1 MEDMPEL
8 PAESQPS
15 VHKVKKRI
23 IIIIAVALAVLTA
36 IIAGAVLVC
45 AHHAEQ
51 EGKQAREARTKA
63 QARER
68 LRQRAADKARR
79 AEEKLSVE
87 KIASETVGEP
97 TEDTEPA
104 QESSPESH
112 EEPRPTDAAAA
123 SVTPQPETDAPAPA
137 PEPESEPKAEP
148 KAEPDAVPETPQ
160 PTPPEPPRAVA
171 PRNPEPVEAAQKTA
185 MQPVEVTNPTAFD
198 TAVFRALEEGQ
209 YGLLA
214 EALIPG
220 IREASQ
226 ELLNG
231 SKLNYAA
238 YRHSDS
244 LMSAV
249 ELCTLIKTAGE
260 EQLRDLTMGKEAGQ
274 GKMFMNW
281 LLRDRARP
289 LRAFIRNFM
298 AQEGDPENMAYALR
312 TFFDIWK
319 ITPEQERGRYLNPAI
334 ACSLVSPEVAH
345 SPGLIRVKTER
356 LTPVQIFRYFREQDR
371 HRRLLTDIRKMSV
384 ERLLMVVDVRLPMSE
399 FTWVTKNMKYDRA
412 TWAHKAYNSVSY
424 LMERATKDTD
434 PYTTYTFQEILEEG
448 GVCRDQAYFAAYSAK
463 VMGIPAVIA
472 VGDGDRGPHAW
483 VVTQVS
489 DTEWKQ
495 VNSYGYTTG
504 VFENPCSGREHH
516 ESMLLTR
523 TKRDNPEKFN
533 ALADGL
539 VFSRFLVSIGAHAEA
554 RGAARYVV
562 GAFPENTAAWDNLVE
577 VMEAEN
583 GPNVTPEEWQQIHR
597 RILRNTRK
605 NTELNDL
612 AAYVED
618 EYLMDAGNA
627 AARKAA
633 MERNIRNMRR
643 NVGDAR
649 SDLVVE
655 AINRQ
660 AVLLAEKGDV
670 RGLLRLYKKELKGFT
685 SRGDV
690 FQELLAQCIMHYSE
704 AEATEREWASL
715 AKEVEK
721 LFERHIRSSGA
732 DYFKLSKEVE
742 IQKQLVELYENA
754 GNVKKANRI
763 YQDATRRLERA
774 EGEDE

>member
-1 MEDMPEL
+1 MEDLPEL
-8 PAESQPS
+8 PEDNQP
-15 VHKVKKRI
+15 VTRKVNKRI
-23 IIIIAVALAVLTA
+23 IVIIAAALAVLSA
-36 IIAGAVLVC
+36 IIAGAVLIVT
-45 AHHAEQ
+45 HQAEQ
-51 EGKQAREARTKA
+51 ADKQAREERAKA

-68 LRQRAADKARR
+68 LHQRAADKARR
-79 AEEKLSVE
+79 AEEQQMTDRGS
-87 KIASETVGEP
+87 SEPVPEPP
-97 TEDTEPA
+97 TEPIPA
-104 QESSPESH
+104 PASLPEST
-112 EEPRPTDAAAA
+112 EEPSPADASSSAPQA
-123 SVTPQPETDAPAPA
+123 SDA
-137 PEPESEPKAEP
+137 PEPEVATEPASEPKSESAS
-148 KAEPDAVPETPQ
+148 ADTPQ
-160 PTPPEPPRAVA
+160 PPSPEPQPESEPQQTEPNQSEKKEVQPIDVTNAAAFETAVLRAV
-171 PRNPEPVEAAQKTA
+171 
-185 MQPVEVTNPTAFD
+185 
-198 TAVFRALEEGQ
+198 EEGQ
-209 YGLLA
+209 YEMLS
-214 EALIPG
+214 ESLIPG
-220 IREASQ
+220 IRAVSQ
-226 ELLNG
+226 DLLSG

-238 YRHSDS
+238 YRRSDS
-244 LMSAV
+244 LMTAV
-249 ELCTLIKTAGE
+249 ELCVLIKTVGE
-260 EQLRDLTMGKEAGQ
+260 KQLRELTQGREAGL
-274 GKMFMNW
+274 GKHFMHW
-281 LLRDRARP
+281 MLRDRVRP

-298 AQEGDPENMAYALR
+298 AQEGDPENMAYSLR
-312 TFFDIWK
+312 TFFEIWK
-319 ITPEQERGRYLNPAI
+319 GTPEQERARYLNPAI
-334 ACSLVSPEVAH
+334 ACSLLSPEVAH
-345 SPGLIRVKTER
+345 SPGLIRVRTPR
-356 LTPVQIFRYFREQDR
+356 LSPVQLFHYFREQDR
-371 HRRLLTDIRKMSV
+371 HRRLLTDIKKMSV

-399 FTWVTKNMKYDRA
+399 FNWVTKNLDYDRA

-424 LMERATKDTD
+424 LMERATRDTD
-434 PYTTYTFQEILEEG
+434 PYTTYSLEEILEEG
-448 GVCRDQAYFAAYSAK
+448 GVCRDQAYFAASSAK

-539 VFSRFLVSIGAHAEA
+539 VFSRFMVSIEAHAEA

-562 GAFPENTAAWDNLVE
+562 GAFPENSAAWDNLVE

-583 GPNVTPEEWQQIHR
+583 GPTVTPEEWQQIHR
-597 RILRNTRK
+597 RILRQTRK

-618 EYLMDAGNA
+618 EYLMDEGNA

-660 AVLLAEKGDV
+660 AAILSEKGDV

-721 LFERHIRSSGA
+721 LFERHIRSGGA

-774 EGEDE
+774 EGEED

>member
-8 PAESQPS
+8 PEDNQP
-15 VHKVKKRI
+15 VTRRGKKRI
-23 IIIIAVALAVLTA
+23 IIILIAALAVLTA
-36 IIAGAVLVC
+36 IIASTVLIC
-45 AHHAEQ
+45 THHAEQ
-51 EGKQAREARTKA
+51 EDKRAREERAKA

-68 LRQRAADKARR
+68 LSQRAADKARR
-79 AEEKLSVE
+79 AEEQQVTGADESEPATEPPTEQLPASVPLPE
-87 KIASETVGEP
+87 PEEEPSPADAPSTMPQASESDARGSESATEPTPEPTSETVSADTPKPLSPEPKPTGEP
-97 TEDTEPA
+97 PQTEPN
-104 QESSPESH
+104 
-112 EEPRPTDAAAA
+112 
-123 SVTPQPETDAPAPA
+123 QPEKR
-137 PEPESEPKAEP
+137 E
-148 KAEPDAVPETPQ
+148 VQ
-160 PTPPEPPRAVA
+160 PIDVT
-171 PRNPEPVEAAQKTA
+171 NEAAFEA
-185 MQPVEVTNPTAFD
+185 GVLRAF
-198 TAVFRALEEGQ
+198 EEGQ
-209 YGLLA
+209 YELLA
-214 EALIPG
+214 ESLTPG
-220 IREASQ
+220 IRAASQ
-226 ELLNG
+226 ELLSG

-238 YRHSDS
+238 YRRSDS
-244 LMSAV
+244 LMTAV
-249 ELCTLIKTAGE
+249 ELCVLIKTVGE
-260 EQLRDLTMGKEAGQ
+260 KQLRELTQGREAGQ
-274 GKMFMNW
+274 GKLFMNW
-281 LLRDRARP
+281 MLRDRVRP
-289 LRAFIRNFM
+289 LRAFIRNFV

-319 ITPEQERGRYLNPAI
+319 GTPEQERGRYLNPAI
-334 ACSLVSPEVAH
+334 ACSLLCPEVAH
-345 SPGLIRVKTER
+345 SPGLIRVRTPR
-356 LTPVQIFRYFREQDR
+356 LNPVQLFHYFREQDR
-371 HRRLLTDIRKMSV
+371 HRRLLTDIKKMSV

-399 FTWVTKNMKYDRA
+399 FNWVTKNLKYDRA
-412 TWAHKAYNSVSY
+412 SWAHKAYNSVSY

-434 PYTTYTFQEILEEG
+434 PYTTYTFEEILEEG

-504 VFENPCSGREHH
+504 VFDNPCSGREHH

-523 TKRDNPEKFN
+523 TKRDTPEKFN

-539 VFSRFLVSIGAHAEA
+539 VFSRFMVSIGAHAQA

-583 GPNVTPEEWQQIHR
+583 GPDVTPEEWQQVHR
-597 RILRNTRK
+597 RILRQTRK

-612 AAYVED
+612 ASYVED
-618 EYLMDAGNA
+618 EYLMDEGNA

-655 AINRQ
+655 SINRQ

-715 AKEVEK
+715 AKEAEK
-721 LFERHIRSSGA
+721 LFERHIRSGGA

-774 EGEDE
+774 GGGED

>member
-1 MEDMPEL
+1 MENMPEL
-8 PAESQPS
+8 PEDCQP
-15 VHKVKKRI
+15 VARKRKKRI
-23 IIIIAVALAVLTA
+23 LIIVVSAVIVLLCVVS
-36 IIAGAVLVC
+36 GGLVC
-45 AHHAEQ
+45 AHLAEQ
-51 EGKQAREARTKA
+51 ENKQAQEERAKA
-63 QARER
+63 QARAR
-68 LRQRAADKARR
+68 LNQRAADKARR
-79 AEEKLSVE
+79 AEEQRVSDGTASAAVDEVPVE
-87 KIASETVGEP
+87 
-97 TEDTEPA
+97 
-104 QESSPESH
+104 PE
-112 EEPRPTDAAAA
+112 
-123 SVTPQPETDAPAPA
+123 PA
-137 PEPESEPKAEP
+137 PEPLPEQKEEPST
-148 KAEPDAVPETPQ
+148 PDSAPSVPQ
-160 PTPPEPPRAVA
+160 PPESDATEPEPATEP
-171 PRNPEPVEAAQKTA
+171 NPEPRPAPNAEPTTIDTPKPPMPEPEPQQAEQNQSVKKEV
-185 MQPVEVTNPTAFD
+185 QPIDVTNAADFETGVLR
-198 TAVFRALEEGQ
+198 AVEEGQ
-209 YGLLA
+209 YELLA

-220 IREASQ
+220 IREASKD
-226 ELLNG
+226 LLSG

-238 YRHSDS
+238 YRRSDS

-249 ELCTLIKTAGE
+249 ELCVLIKTVGE
-260 EQLRDLTMGKEAGQ
+260 KQLREMTQGREAGQ
-274 GKMFMNW
+274 GKLFMNW
-281 LLRDRARP
+281 MLRDRVRP

-298 AQEGDPENMAYALR
+298 AQEGAPENMAYALR

-319 ITPEQERGRYLNPAI
+319 GTPEQERGRYLNPAI
-334 ACSLVSPEVAH
+334 ACSLLSPEVAH
-345 SPGLIRVKTER
+345 SPGLIRVRTPR
-356 LTPVQIFRYFREQDR
+356 LSPVQLFHYFREQDR
-371 HRRLLTDIRKMSV
+371 HRRLLTDIKKMSV

-399 FTWVTKNMKYDRA
+399 LNWVTKNLNYDRA

-424 LMERATKDTD
+424 LMERATKDKD
-434 PYTTYTFQEILEEG
+434 PYKTYTFEEILEEG
-448 GVCRDQAYFAAYSAK
+448 GVCRDQAYFAANSAK

-504 VFENPCSGREHH
+504 VFDNPCSGREHH

-523 TKRDNPEKFN
+523 TKRDIPEKFN

-539 VFSRFLVSIGAHAEA
+539 VFSRFMVSIGAHAEA

-562 GAFPENTAAWDNLVE
+562 SAFPENTAAWDNLVE

-583 GPNVTPEEWQQIHR
+583 GPVVTPEEWQQIHR
-597 RILRNTRK
+597 RILRQTRK

-618 EYLMDAGNA
+618 EYLMDEGNA

-643 NVGDAR
+643 NVGDSR

-660 AVLLAEKGDV
+660 AVLLSEKGDV
-670 RGLLRLYKKELKGFT
+670 RGLLRLYKKELKGVT
-685 SRGDV
+685 SRGDI
-690 FQELLAQCIMHYSE
+690 FQELLAQCISHYSE
-704 AEATEREWASL
+704 AEASEREWASL

-721 LFERHIRSSGA
+721 LFERHIRSGGA

-763 YQDATRRLERA
+763 YQEATRRLERA

>member
-1 MEDMPEL
+1 MENMPEL
-8 PAESQPS
+8 PEDNQP
-15 VHKVKKRI
+15 VARKRKKRI
-23 IIIIAVALAVLTA
+23 LIIVISAVVVLLCVVSS
-36 IIAGAVLVC
+36 GLVC
-45 AHHAEQ
+45 AHVAEQ
-51 EGKQAREARTKA
+51 KDKQEQEERAKA
-63 QARER
+63 QARAR
-68 LRQRAADKARR
+68 LNQRAADKARR
-79 AEEKLSVE
+79 AEEQRVSDGTASAAVDEVPVEPEPVPEPLPEQKEEPSTPDSAPSVPQPPE
-87 KIASETVGEP
+87 SDATEP
-97 TEDTEPA
+97 EPATEPNPEPRPAPDTEP
-104 QESSPESH
+104 
-112 EEPRPTDAAAA
+112 TTID
-123 SVTPQPETDAPAPA
+123 TPKPPM
-137 PEPESEPKAEP
+137 PEPEPQQAEQNQSVKKEVQP
-148 KAEPDAVPETPQ
+148 IDVTNAADFETGVL
-160 PTPPEPPRAVA
+160 RAV
-171 PRNPEPVEAAQKTA
+171 
-185 MQPVEVTNPTAFD
+185 
-198 TAVFRALEEGQ
+198 EEGQ
-209 YGLLA
+209 YELLA

-220 IREASQ
+220 IREASKD
-226 ELLNG
+226 LLSG

-238 YRHSDS
+238 YRRSDS

-249 ELCTLIKTAGE
+249 ELCVLIKTVGE
-260 EQLRDLTMGKEAGQ
+260 KQLREMTQGREAGQ
-274 GKMFMNW
+274 GKLFMNW
-281 LLRDRARP
+281 MLRDRVRP

-298 AQEGDPENMAYALR
+298 AQEGAPENMAYALR

-319 ITPEQERGRYLNPAI
+319 GTPEQERGRYLNPAI
-334 ACSLVSPEVAH
+334 ACSLLSPEVAH
-345 SPGLIRVKTER
+345 SPGLIRVRTPR
-356 LTPVQIFRYFREQDR
+356 LSPVQLFHYFREQDR
-371 HRRLLTDIRKMSV
+371 HRRLLTDIKKMSV

-399 FTWVTKNMKYDRA
+399 LNWVTKNLNYDRA

-424 LMERATKDTD
+424 LMERATKDKD
-434 PYTTYTFQEILEEG
+434 PYKTYTFEEILEEG
-448 GVCRDQAYFAAYSAK
+448 GVCRDQAYFAANSAK

-504 VFENPCSGREHH
+504 VFDNPCSGREHH

-523 TKRDNPEKFN
+523 TKRDIPEKFN

-539 VFSRFLVSIGAHAEA
+539 VFSRFMVSIGAHAEA

-562 GAFPENTAAWDNLVE
+562 SAFPENTAAWDNLVE

-583 GPNVTPEEWQQIHR
+583 GPVVTPEEWQQIHR
-597 RILRNTRK
+597 RILRQTRK

-618 EYLMDAGNA
+618 EYLMDEGNA

-643 NVGDAR
+643 NVGDSR

-660 AVLLAEKGDV
+660 AVLLSEKGDV
-670 RGLLRLYKKELKGFT
+670 RGLLRLYKKELKGVT
-685 SRGDV
+685 SRGDI
-690 FQELLAQCIMHYSE
+690 FQELLAQCISHYSE
-704 AEATEREWASL
+704 AEASEREWASL

-721 LFERHIRSSGA
+721 LFERHIRSGGA

-763 YQDATRRLERA
+763 YQEATRRLERA

>member
-1 MEDMPEL
+1 MEDLPEL
-8 PAESQPS
+8 PEDNQP
-15 VHKVKKRI
+15 VTRRGRKRI
-23 IIIIAVALAVLTA
+23 VIIIAAALAVLAA
-36 IIAGAVLVC
+36 IIASVVLIC
-45 AHHAEQ
+45 THRAEQ
-51 EGKQAREARTKA
+51 EEKQAREERSKA

-68 LRQRAADKARR
+68 LHQRAADKARR
-79 AEEKLSVE
+79 AEEQQMTE
-87 KIASETVGEP
+87 TGASEPVPVPP
-97 TEDTEPA
+97 TEPI
-104 QESSPESH
+104 
-112 EEPRPTDAAAA
+112 
-123 SVTPQPETDAPAPA
+123 PAPA
-137 PEPESEPKAEP
+137 PLPGPTEEPSPADALPSAPQASEADAQEPEAATEPAPEPTSETATADTQQPPSPEPQPASEPQQTAPNQSEKKEVHPIDVTNAASFE
-148 KAEPDAVPETPQ
+148 AGVL
-160 PTPPEPPRAVA
+160 RAV
-171 PRNPEPVEAAQKTA
+171 
-185 MQPVEVTNPTAFD
+185 
-198 TAVFRALEEGQ
+198 EEGQ
-209 YGLLA
+209 YEMLA
-214 EALIPG
+214 ESLIPG
-220 IREASQ
+220 IRAVSQ
-226 ELLNG
+226 DLLSG

-238 YRHSDS
+238 YRRSDS
-244 LMSAV
+244 LMTAV
-249 ELCTLIKTAGE
+249 ELCVLIKTVGE
-260 EQLRDLTMGKEAGQ
+260 KQLRELTQGREAGQ
-274 GKMFMNW
+274 GKLFMHW
-281 LLRDRARP
+281 MLRDRVRP

-298 AQEGDPENMAYALR
+298 AQEGDPENMAYSLR
-312 TFFDIWK
+312 TFFEIWK
-319 ITPEQERGRYLNPAI
+319 GTPEQERARYLNPAI
-334 ACSLVSPEVAH
+334 ACSLLSPEVAH
-345 SPGLIRVKTER
+345 SPGLIRVRTPR
-356 LTPVQIFRYFREQDR
+356 LSPVQLFHYFREQDR
-371 HRRLLTDIRKMSV
+371 HRRLLTDIKKMSV

-399 FTWVTKNMKYDRA
+399 FNWVTKNLNYDRA
-412 TWAHKAYNSVSY
+412 TWAHKAYNSVAY
-424 LMERATKDTD
+424 LMERATRDTD
-434 PYTTYTFQEILEEG
+434 PYTTYTFEEILEEG
-448 GVCRDQAYFAAYSAK
+448 GVCRDQAYFAACSAK

-504 VFENPCSGREHH
+504 VFDNPCSGREHH

-539 VFSRFLVSIGAHAEA
+539 AFSRFMVSIGAHAEA

-562 GAFPENTAAWDNLVE
+562 GAFPENSAAWDNLVE

-583 GPNVTPEEWQQIHR
+583 GPVVTPEEWQQIHR
-597 RILRNTRK
+597 RILRQTRK

-618 EYLMDAGNA
+618 EYLMDEGNA

-660 AVLLAEKGDV
+660 AAILSEKGDV

-721 LFERHIRSSGA
+721 LFERHIRSGGA

-774 EGEDE
+774 EGEED

>member
-8 PAESQPS
+8 PEGNQP
-15 VHKVKKRI
+15 VTHTGKKRI
-23 IIIIAVALAVLTA
+23 IIIIAAALAVLSA
-36 IIAGAVLVC
+36 IMAGAVLIC
-45 AHHAEQ
+45 THLAEQ
-51 EGKQAREARTKA
+51 EDKQAREEHAKA

-68 LRQRAADKARR
+68 LIQRATDKARR
-79 AEEKLSVE
+79 AEEEQRIDEV
-87 KIASETVGEP
+87 ASERDSEP
-97 TEDTEPA
+97 SEEPIPA
-104 QESSPESH
+104 PAPPPEST
-112 EEPRPTDAAAA
+112 EEPRPADDPSFVSHA
-123 SVTPQPETDAPAPA
+123 SETDAHE
-137 PEPESEPKAEP
+137 PEPATEPTSEPKSESAT
-148 KAEPDAVPETPQ
+148 DDT
-160 PTPPEPPRAVA
+160 PTPPTLVPQSASEPQQT
-171 PRNPEPVEAAQKTA
+171 EPNQSEKKEV
-185 MQPVEVTNPTAFD
+185 QPIDVTNAAALTSGVLRAF
-198 TAVFRALEEGQ
+198 EEGQ
-209 YGLLA
+209 YEMLA
-214 EALIPG
+214 ESLIPG
-220 IREASQ
+220 IRAASQ
-226 ELLNG
+226 DLFSG

-238 YRHSDS
+238 YRRSDS
-244 LMSAV
+244 LMTAV
-249 ELCTLIKTAGE
+249 ELCVLIKTVGE
-260 EQLRDLTMGKEAGQ
+260 KQLRELTQGREAGQ
-274 GKMFMNW
+274 GKLFMNW
-281 LLRDRARP
+281 MLRDRVHP

-319 ITPEQERGRYLNPAI
+319 GTPEQERGRYLNPAI
-334 ACSLVSPEVAH
+334 ACSLLSPEVAH
-345 SPGLIRVKTER
+345 SPGLIRVRTPR
-356 LTPVQIFRYFREQDR
+356 LSPVQLFHYFREQDR
-371 HRRLLTDIRKMSV
+371 HRRLLTDIKKMSV

-399 FTWVTKNMKYDRA
+399 LNWVTKNLNYDRA
-412 TWAHKAYNSVSY
+412 SWAHKAYNSVSY
-424 LMERATKDTD
+424 LMERATRDTD
-434 PYTTYTFQEILEEG
+434 PYTTYTFEEILEEG
-448 GVCRDQAYFAAYSAK
+448 GVCRDQAYFAACSAK
-463 VMGIPAVIA
+463 VMGIPALIA

-516 ESMLLTR
+516 ESMLLAR

-539 VFSRFLVSIGAHAEA
+539 VFSRFMVSIGAHAEA
-554 RGAARYVV
+554 RSAARYVV
-562 GAFPENTAAWDNLVE
+562 GAFPENTAAWDNLVD
-577 VMEAEN
+577 VLEAEN
-583 GPNVTPEEWQQIHR
+583 GSVVTPEEWQQIHR
-597 RILRNTRK
+597 SILRQTRK

-618 EYLMDAGNA
+618 EYLMDEGNA
-627 AARKAA
+627 GARKAA

-660 AVLLAEKGDV
+660 AAILAEKGDV
-670 RGLLRLYKKELKGFT
+670 RGLLRLYKKELKEFT

-704 AEATEREWASL
+704 TEATEREWASL

-721 LFERHIRSSGA
+721 LFERHIRSGGA

-742 IQKQLVELYENA
+742 IQKLLVELYENA

>member
-1 MEDMPEL
+1 MPEL
-8 PAESQPS
+8 PEDCQPVAS
-15 VHKVKKRI
+15 KRKKRI
-23 IIIIAVALAVLTA
+23 VIIVVSAVIVLLSAV
-36 IIAGAVLVC
+36 GGVLVC
-45 AHHAEQ
+45 AHVAEQ
-51 EGKQAREARTKA
+51 EDKLAQEELAKA
-63 QARER
+63 QARAR
-68 LRQRAADKARR
+68 LNQRAADKARR
-79 AEEKLSVE
+79 AEEQRVSEGNASAAVDEVPVEPVPVPEPLPEQKEEPSTPDSAPSVPQPPE
-87 KIASETVGEP
+87 SDA
-97 TEDTEPA
+97 TEPEPA
-104 QESSPESH
+104 TEPNPEPHPEPNVESVAV
-112 EEPRPTDAAAA
+112 D
-123 SVTPQPETDAPAPA
+123 TPKPLM
-137 PEPESEPKAEP
+137 PEPEPQLTEQNQSEKKEVQRIDVTNA
-148 KAEPDAVPETPQ
+148 ADFETCVL
-160 PTPPEPPRAVA
+160 RAV
-171 PRNPEPVEAAQKTA
+171 
-185 MQPVEVTNPTAFD
+185 
-198 TAVFRALEEGQ
+198 EEGE
-209 YGLLA
+209 YELLA

-220 IREASQ
+220 IREASKD
-226 ELLNG
+226 LLSG

-238 YRHSDS
+238 YHRSDS

-249 ELCTLIKTAGE
+249 ELCVLIKTVGE
-260 EQLRDLTMGKEAGQ
+260 KQLRDLTQGRESGQ
-274 GKMFMNW
+274 GKLFMNW
-281 LLRDRARP
+281 MLRDRVRP
-289 LRAFIRNFM
+289 LHAFIRNFM
-298 AQEGDPENMAYALR
+298 AQEGAPENMAYALR

-319 ITPEQERGRYLNPAI
+319 GTPEQERGRYLNPAI
-334 ACSLVSPEVAH
+334 ACSLLSPEVAH
-345 SPGLIRVKTER
+345 SPGLIRVRTPR
-356 LTPVQIFRYFREQDR
+356 LSPVQLFHYFREQDR
-371 HRRLLTDIRKMSV
+371 HRRLLTDIKKMSV

-399 FTWVTKNMKYDRA
+399 LNWVTKNLNYDRA

-424 LMERATKDTD
+424 LMERATKDKD
-434 PYTTYTFQEILEEG
+434 PYKTYTFEEILEEG
-448 GVCRDQAYFAAYSAK
+448 GVCRDQAYFAANSAK

-504 VFENPCSGREHH
+504 VFDNPCSGREHH

-523 TKRDNPEKFN
+523 TKRDTPEKFN

-539 VFSRFLVSIGAHAEA
+539 VFSRFMVSIGAHAEA

-562 GAFPENTAAWDNLVE
+562 SAFPENTAAWDNLVE

-583 GPNVTPEEWQQIHR
+583 GPEVTPEEWQQIHR
-597 RILRNTRK
+597 RILRQTRK

-618 EYLMDAGNA
+618 EYLMDEGNA

-643 NVGDAR
+643 NVGDSR

-660 AVLLAEKGDV
+660 AVLLSEKGDV

-685 SRGDV
+685 SRGDI
-690 FQELLAQCIMHYSE
+690 FQELLAQCISHYSE
-704 AEATEREWASL
+704 AEASEREWASL

-721 LFERHIRSSGA
+721 LFERHIRSGGA

>member
-1 MEDMPEL
+1 MPEL
-8 PAESQPS
+8 PEDCQPVAS
-15 VHKVKKRI
+15 KRKKRI
-23 IIIIAVALAVLTA
+23 VIIVVSAVIVLLSAV
-36 IIAGAVLVC
+36 GGVLVC
-45 AHHAEQ
+45 AHVAEQ
-51 EGKQAREARTKA
+51 EDKLAQEERAKA

-68 LRQRAADKARR
+68 LNQRAADKARR
-79 AEEKLSVE
+79 AEEQRVSEGNASAAVDEVPVEPVSVP
-87 KIASETVGEP
+87 EP
-97 TEDTEPA
+97 LPEQKEEPSTPDSAPSVPQPPESDATEPEPA
-104 QESSPESH
+104 TEPNPEPHPEPNVESVAV
-112 EEPRPTDAAAA
+112 D
-123 SVTPQPETDAPAPA
+123 TPKPLM
-137 PEPESEPKAEP
+137 PEPEPQQTEQNQSEKKEVQRIDVTNA
-148 KAEPDAVPETPQ
+148 ADFETCVL
-160 PTPPEPPRAVA
+160 RAV
-171 PRNPEPVEAAQKTA
+171 
-185 MQPVEVTNPTAFD
+185 
-198 TAVFRALEEGQ
+198 EEGE
-209 YGLLA
+209 YELLA

-220 IREASQ
+220 IREASKD
-226 ELLNG
+226 LLSG

-238 YRHSDS
+238 YRRSDS

-249 ELCTLIKTAGE
+249 ELCVLIKTVGE
-260 EQLRDLTMGKEAGQ
+260 KQLRDLTQGREAGQ
-274 GKMFMNW
+274 GKLFMNW
-281 LLRDRARP
+281 MLRDRVRP

-298 AQEGDPENMAYALR
+298 AQEGAPENMAYALR

-319 ITPEQERGRYLNPAI
+319 GTPEQERGRYLNPAI
-334 ACSLVSPEVAH
+334 ACSLLSPEVAH
-345 SPGLIRVKTER
+345 SPGLIRVRAPR
-356 LTPVQIFRYFREQDR
+356 LSPVQLFHYFREQDR
-371 HRRLLTDIRKMSV
+371 HRRLLTDIKKMSV

-399 FTWVTKNMKYDRA
+399 LNWVTKNLNYDRA

-424 LMERATKDTD
+424 LMERATKDKD
-434 PYTTYTFQEILEEG
+434 PYKTYTFEEILEEG
-448 GVCRDQAYFAAYSAK
+448 GVCRDQAYFAANSAK

-504 VFENPCSGREHH
+504 VFDNPCSGREHH

-523 TKRDNPEKFN
+523 TKRDTPEKFN

-539 VFSRFLVSIGAHAEA
+539 VFSRFMVSIGAHAEA

-562 GAFPENTAAWDNLVE
+562 SAFPENTAAWDNLVE

-583 GPNVTPEEWQQIHR
+583 GPEVTPEEWQQIHR
-597 RILRNTRK
+597 RILRQTRK

-618 EYLMDAGNA
+618 EYLMDEGNA

-643 NVGDAR
+643 NVGDSR

-660 AVLLAEKGDV
+660 AVLLSEKGDV

-685 SRGDV
+685 SRGDI
-690 FQELLAQCIMHYSE
+690 FQELLAQCISHYSE
-704 AEATEREWASL
+704 AEASEREWASL

-721 LFERHIRSSGA
+721 LFERHIRSGGA

>member
-1 MEDMPEL
+1 MEDLPEL
-8 PAESQPS
+8 PEDNQPATRRGR
-15 VHKVKKRI
+15 KRI
-23 IIIIAVALAVLTA
+23 VIIIAAALAVLSA
-36 IIAGAVLVC
+36 IMVGAVLIGN
-45 AHHAEQ
+45 HQAEQ
-51 EGKQAREARTKA
+51 ADKQAREERAKA

-68 LRQRAADKARR
+68 LHQRAADKARR
-79 AEEKLSVE
+79 AEEQQMTDRVSSESVP
-87 KIASETVGEP
+87 VLPPEP
-97 TEDTEPA
+97 M
-104 QESSPESH
+104 
-112 EEPRPTDAAAA
+112 
-123 SVTPQPETDAPAPA
+123 PAPA
-137 PEPESEPKAEP
+137 PLPGPTEEPSPADAPPSAPQASEADAQEPEAATEPAPEPTSEA
-148 KAEPDAVPETPQ
+148 ATADTPQ
-160 PTPPEPPRAVA
+160 PPSPEPQPASEPQQTAPNQSEKKEVHSIDVTNAAAFETGVLRAV
-171 PRNPEPVEAAQKTA
+171 
-185 MQPVEVTNPTAFD
+185 
-198 TAVFRALEEGQ
+198 EEGQ
-209 YGLLA
+209 YEMLA
-214 EALIPG
+214 ESLIPG
-220 IREASQ
+220 IRAVSQ
-226 ELLNG
+226 DLLSG

-238 YRHSDS
+238 YRRSDS
-244 LMSAV
+244 LMTAV
-249 ELCTLIKTAGE
+249 ELCVLIKTVGE
-260 EQLRDLTMGKEAGQ
+260 KQLRELTQGREAGQ
-274 GKMFMNW
+274 GKLFMHW
-281 LLRDRARP
+281 MLRDRVRP

-298 AQEGDPENMAYALR
+298 AQEGDPENMAYSLR
-312 TFFDIWK
+312 TFFEIWK
-319 ITPEQERGRYLNPAI
+319 GTPEQERARYLNPAI
-334 ACSLVSPEVAH
+334 ACSLLSPEVAH
-345 SPGLIRVKTER
+345 SPGLIRVRTPR
-356 LTPVQIFRYFREQDR
+356 LSPVQLFHYFREQDR
-371 HRRLLTDIRKMSV
+371 HRRLLTDIKKMSV

-399 FTWVTKNMKYDRA
+399 FNWVTKNLNYDRA
-412 TWAHKAYNSVSY
+412 TWAHKAYNSVAY
-424 LMERATKDTD
+424 LMERATRDTD
-434 PYTTYTFQEILEEG
+434 PYTTYTFEEILEEG
-448 GVCRDQAYFAAYSAK
+448 GVCRDQAYFAACSAK

-504 VFENPCSGREHH
+504 VFDNPCSGREHH

-539 VFSRFLVSIGAHAEA
+539 VFSRFMVSIGAHAEA

-562 GAFPENTAAWDNLVE
+562 GASPENSAAWDNLVE

-583 GPNVTPEEWQQIHR
+583 GPVVTPEEWQQIHR
-597 RILRNTRK
+597 RILRQTRK

-618 EYLMDAGNA
+618 EYLMDEGNA

-660 AVLLAEKGDV
+660 AAILSEKDDV

-704 AEATEREWASL
+704 AEATQREWASL

-721 LFERHIRSSGA
+721 LFERHIRSGGA

-774 EGEDE
+774 EGEED

>member
-1 MEDMPEL
+1 MEDLPEL
-8 PAESQPS
+8 PEDNQP
-15 VHKVKKRI
+15 VTRKVNKRI
-23 IIIIAVALAVLTA
+23 IVIIAAALAVLSA
-36 IIAGAVLVC
+36 IIAGAVLIGN
-45 AHHAEQ
+45 HQAEQ
-51 EGKQAREARTKA
+51 ADKQAREERAKA

-68 LRQRAADKARR
+68 LHQRAADKARR
-79 AEEKLSVE
+79 AEEQQMTDRGS
-87 KIASETVGEP
+87 SEPVPEPP
-97 TEDTEPA
+97 TEPIPA
-104 QESSPESH
+104 PASLPEST
-112 EEPRPTDAAAA
+112 EEPSPADASSSAPQA
-123 SVTPQPETDAPAPA
+123 SDA
-137 PEPESEPKAEP
+137 PEPEVATEPASEPKSEP
-148 KAEPDAVPETPQ
+148 ASADTPQ
-160 PTPPEPPRAVA
+160 PPSPEPQPESEPQQTEPNQSEKKEAQPIDVTNAAAFETGVLRAV
-171 PRNPEPVEAAQKTA
+171 
-185 MQPVEVTNPTAFD
+185 
-198 TAVFRALEEGQ
+198 EEGQ
-209 YGLLA
+209 YEMLA
-214 EALIPG
+214 ESLIPG
-220 IREASQ
+220 IRAASQ
-226 ELLNG
+226 DLLSG

-238 YRHSDS
+238 YRRSDS
-244 LMSAV
+244 LMTAV
-249 ELCTLIKTAGE
+249 ELCVLIKTVGE
-260 EQLRDLTMGKEAGQ
+260 KQLRELTQGREAGQ
-274 GKMFMNW
+274 GKLFMHW
-281 LLRDRARP
+281 MLRGRVRP

-298 AQEGDPENMAYALR
+298 AQEGDTENMAYSLR

-319 ITPEQERGRYLNPAI
+319 GTPEQERGRYLNPAI
-334 ACSLVSPEVAH
+334 ACSLLCPEVAH
-345 SPGLIRVKTER
+345 SPGLIRVRTPR
-356 LTPVQIFRYFREQDR
+356 LSPVQLFHYFREQDR
-371 HRRLLTDIRKMSV
+371 HRRLLTDIKKMSV

-399 FTWVTKNMKYDRA
+399 FNWVTKNLNYDRA

-434 PYTTYTFQEILEEG
+434 PYTTYTFEEILEEG
-448 GVCRDQAYFAAYSAK
+448 GVCRDQAYFAANSAK

-472 VGDGDRGPHAW
+472 VGDGDRGYHAW

-504 VFENPCSGREHH
+504 VFDNPCSGREHH
-516 ESMLLTR
+516 ESMLLAR

-539 VFSRFLVSIGAHAEA
+539 VFSRFMVSIGAFAEA

-577 VMEAEN
+577 VMEAED
-583 GPNVTPEEWQQIHR
+583 GPVVTPEEWQQIHR
-597 RILRNTRK
+597 SILRQTRK

-618 EYLMDAGNA
+618 EYLMDEGNA
-627 AARKAA
+627 GARKAA

-643 NVGDAR
+643 HVGAAR

-660 AVLLAEKGDV
+660 ASILSEKGDV

-690 FQELLAQCIMHYSE
+690 FQELLTQCIMHYSE

-715 AKEVEK
+715 AKEVDK
-721 LFERHIRSSGA
+721 LFERHIRSGGA

-774 EGEDE
+774 EGENE

>member
-8 PAESQPS
+8 PEDNQP
-15 VHKVKKRI
+15 VTRRGRKRI
-23 IIIIAVALAVLTA
+23 VIIIAAALAVLAA
-36 IIAGAVLVC
+36 IIASVVLIC
-45 AHHAEQ
+45 THRAEQ
-51 EGKQAREARTKA
+51 EEKQAREERSKA

-68 LRQRAADKARR
+68 LHQRAADKARR
-79 AEEKLSVE
+79 SEEQQMTETGASAPVPVPPTEPIPAPVPLPEPKEEPSPADALPSAPQ
-87 KIASETVGEP
+87 ASEADAQAPEAA
-97 TEDTEPA
+97 TE
-104 QESSPESH
+104 
-112 EEPRPTDAAAA
+112 
-123 SVTPQPETDAPAPA
+123 PA
-137 PEPESEPKAEP
+137 PEPTSEAATADTPQSPSPEPQPASEPQQTAPNQSEKKEVHPIDVTNA
-148 KAEPDAVPETPQ
+148 ASFETGVL
-160 PTPPEPPRAVA
+160 RAV
-171 PRNPEPVEAAQKTA
+171 
-185 MQPVEVTNPTAFD
+185 
-198 TAVFRALEEGQ
+198 EEGQ
-209 YGLLA
+209 YEMLA
-214 EALIPG
+214 ESLIPG
-220 IREASQ
+220 IRAVSQ
-226 ELLNG
+226 DLLSG

-238 YRHSDS
+238 YRRSDS
-244 LMSAV
+244 LMTAV
-249 ELCTLIKTAGE
+249 ELCVLIKTVGE
-260 EQLRDLTMGKEAGQ
+260 KQLRELTQGREAGQ
-274 GKMFMNW
+274 GKLFMHW
-281 LLRDRARP
+281 MLRDRVRP

-298 AQEGDPENMAYALR
+298 AQEGDPENMAYSLR
-312 TFFDIWK
+312 TFFEIWK
-319 ITPEQERGRYLNPAI
+319 GTPEQERARYLNPAM
-334 ACSLVSPEVAH
+334 ACSLLSPEVAH
-345 SPGLIRVKTER
+345 SPGLIRVRTPR
-356 LTPVQIFRYFREQDR
+356 LSPVQLFHYFREQDR
-371 HRRLLTDIRKMSV
+371 HRRLLTDIKKMSV

-399 FTWVTKNMKYDRA
+399 FNWVTKNLDYDRA
-412 TWAHKAYNSVSY
+412 TWAHKAYNSVTY
-424 LMERATKDTD
+424 LMERATRDTD
-434 PYTTYTFQEILEEG
+434 PYTTYTFEEILEEG

-504 VFENPCSGREHH
+504 VFDNPCSGREHH

-523 TKRDNPEKFN
+523 TKRDNPEKIN

-539 VFSRFLVSIGAHAEA
+539 TFSRFMVSIGAHAEA

-562 GAFPENTAAWDNLVE
+562 GAFPENSAAWDNLVE

-583 GPNVTPEEWQQIHR
+583 GPVVTPEEWQQIHR
-597 RILRNTRK
+597 RILRQTRK

-618 EYLMDAGNA
+618 EYLMDEGNA

-660 AVLLAEKGDV
+660 AAILSEKDDV

-704 AEATEREWASL
+704 AEASEREWASL

-721 LFERHIRSSGA
+721 LFERHIRSGGA

-774 EGEDE
+774 EGEED

>member
-1 MEDMPEL
+1 MENMPEL
-8 PAESQPS
+8 PEDCQP
-15 VHKVKKRI
+15 VARKRKKRI
-23 IIIIAVALAVLTA
+23 LIIVISAMVVLLSAV
-36 IIAGAVLVC
+36 GGVLVC
-45 AHHAEQ
+45 AHVAEQ
-51 EGKQAREARTKA
+51 EDKLAQEERAKA
-63 QARER
+63 QARAR
-68 LRQRAADKARR
+68 LNQRAADKARR
-79 AEEKLSVE
+79 AEEQRVSDGTASAAVDEVPVE
-87 KIASETVGEP
+87 
-97 TEDTEPA
+97 
-104 QESSPESH
+104 PE
-112 EEPRPTDAAAA
+112 
-123 SVTPQPETDAPAPA
+123 PA
-137 PEPESEPKAEP
+137 PEPLPEQKEEPST
-148 KAEPDAVPETPQ
+148 PDSAPSVPQ
-160 PTPPEPPRAVA
+160 PPESDATEPEPATEP
-171 PRNPEPVEAAQKTA
+171 NPEPHPEPNVESVAVDTPKPLMPEPEPQQTEQNQSEKKEV
-185 MQPVEVTNPTAFD
+185 QRIDVTNAADFETCVLR
-198 TAVFRALEEGQ
+198 AVEEGE
-209 YGLLA
+209 YELLA

-220 IREASQ
+220 IREASKD
-226 ELLNG
+226 LLSG
-231 SKLNYAA
+231 SKLNYGA
-238 YRHSDS
+238 YRRSDS

-249 ELCTLIKTAGE
+249 ELCVLIKTVGAK
-260 EQLRDLTMGKEAGQ
+260 QLRDLTQGIESGQ
-274 GKMFMNW
+274 GKLFMNW
-281 LLRDRARP
+281 MLRDRVRP

-298 AQEGDPENMAYALR
+298 AQEGAPENMAYALR

-319 ITPEQERGRYLNPAI
+319 GTPEQERGRYLNPAI
-334 ACSLVSPEVAH
+334 ACSLLSPEVAH
-345 SPGLIRVKTER
+345 SPGLIRVRTPR
-356 LTPVQIFRYFREQDR
+356 LSPVQLFHYFREQDR
-371 HRRLLTDIRKMSV
+371 HRRLLTDIKKMSV

-399 FTWVTKNMKYDRA
+399 LNWVTENLNYDRA

-424 LMERATKDTD
+424 LMERATKDKD
-434 PYTTYTFQEILEEG
+434 PYKTYTFEEILEEG
-448 GVCRDQAYFAAYSAK
+448 GVCRDQAYFAANSAK

-504 VFENPCSGREHH
+504 VFDNPCSGREHH

-523 TKRDNPEKFN
+523 TKRDTPEKFN

-539 VFSRFLVSIGAHAEA
+539 VFSRFMVSIGAHAEA

-562 GAFPENTAAWDNLVE
+562 SAFPENTSAWDNLVE
-577 VMEAEN
+577 VMEAGN
-583 GPNVTPEEWQQIHR
+583 GPEVTPEEWQQIHR
-597 RILRNTRK
+597 RILRQTRK

-618 EYLMDAGNA
+618 EYLMDEGNA

-643 NVGDAR
+643 NVGDSR

-660 AVLLAEKGDV
+660 AVLLSEKGDV
-670 RGLLRLYKKELKGFT
+670 RGLLRLYKKELKGVT
-685 SRGDV
+685 SRGDI
-690 FQELLAQCIMHYSE
+690 FQELLAQCISHYSE
-704 AEATEREWASL
+704 AEASEREWASL

-721 LFERHIRSSGA
+721 LFERHIRSGGA

-763 YQDATRRLERA
+763 YQEATRRLERA

>member
-1 MEDMPEL
+1 MENMPEL
-8 PAESQPS
+8 PEDNQP
-15 VHKVKKRI
+15 VVRKRKKRI
-23 IIIIAVALAVLTA
+23 VIIIVSAMVVLLSVAG
-36 IIAGAVLVC
+36 GALVC
-45 AHHAEQ
+45 AHLAEQ
-51 EGKQAREARTKA
+51 EDKLAQEELAKA

-68 LRQRAADKARR
+68 LNQRAADKARR
-79 AEEKLSVE
+79 VEEEQESVIVPAEEPTP
-87 KIASETVGEP
+87 APEP
-97 TEDTEPA
+97 SPEQKEEPGPVEDTPSLQQEP
-104 QESSPESH
+104 
-112 EEPRPTDAAAA
+112 EP
-123 SVTPQPETDAPAPA
+123 DAPAP
-137 PEPESEPKAEP
+137 ESAH
-148 KAEPDAVPETPQ
+148 
-160 PTPPEPPRAVA
+160 EPPREPKTEPAIA
-171 PRNPEPVEAAQKTA
+171 DTPPPTEPEPRPQSEPQSPEPLQEEKKEVQPIDVTNATDFEAA
-185 MQPVEVTNPTAFD
+185 VLR
-198 TAVFRALEEGQ
+198 AVEEGQ
-209 YGLLA
+209 YGMLS
-214 EALIPG
+214 ESLILG
-220 IREASQ
+220 IRAASRD
-226 ELLNG
+226 LLSGN
-231 SKLNYAA
+231 KLNYNA
-238 YRHSDS
+238 YRRSDS
-244 LMSAV
+244 LMTAV
-249 ELCTLIKTAGE
+249 ELCVLINAVGE
-260 EQLRDLTMGKEAGQ
+260 KQLRELTQGREDDRGKL
-274 GKMFMNW
+274 FMNW
-281 LLRDRARP
+281 MLHDRVRP
-289 LRAFIRNFM
+289 LRAFIRNFL

-312 TFFDIWK
+312 TFFEIWK
-319 ITPEQERGRYLNPAI
+319 GTPEQERGRYLNPAI
-334 ACSLVSPEVAH
+334 ACSLLSPEVAN
-345 SPGLIRVKTER
+345 SPGLIRVRTPR
-356 LTPVQIFRYFREQDR
+356 LSPVQLFQYFREQDR
-371 HRRLLTDIRKMSV
+371 HRRLLTDIKKMSV

-399 FTWVTKNMKYDRA
+399 FKWVTKNLKYDRA
-412 TWAHKAYNSVSY
+412 TWAHNAYNSVSY

-434 PYTTYTFQEILEEG
+434 PYTTYTFEDILEEG

-489 DTEWKQ
+489 DMEWKQ

-539 VFSRFLVSIGAHAEA
+539 VFSRFMVSIGAHAEA

-562 GAFPENTAAWDNLVE
+562 SAFPENTAAWDNLVE

-583 GPNVTPEEWQQIHR
+583 GPDATPEEWQQIHR
-597 RILRNTRK
+597 RILRHTRK

-618 EYLMDAGNA
+618 EYLMGEGNA
-627 AARKAA
+627 ASRKAA

-643 NVGDAR
+643 NVGDSR

-660 AVLLAEKGDV
+660 AVLLVEKGDV

-690 FQELLAQCIMHYSE
+690 FQELLAQCISHYSE
-704 AEATEREWASL
+704 AEASEREWASL

-721 LFERHIRSSGA
+721 LFERHIRSAGA

-763 YQDATRRLERA
+763 YQDATQRLKRA
-774 EGEDE
+774 EGEEE

>member
-1 MEDMPEL
+1 MPEL
-8 PAESQPS
+8 PEDCQP
-15 VHKVKKRI
+15 VARKRKKRI
-23 IIIIAVALAVLTA
+23 LIIVVSAVIVLLFVV
-36 IIAGAVLVC
+36 GGWLVC
-45 AHHAEQ
+45 AHLAEQ
-51 EGKQAREARTKA
+51 ENKQAQEERAKA
-63 QARER
+63 QARAR
-68 LRQRAADKARR
+68 LNQRAADKARR
-79 AEEKLSVE
+79 AEEQRVSDGTASAAVDEVPVE
-87 KIASETVGEP
+87 
-97 TEDTEPA
+97 
-104 QESSPESH
+104 PE
-112 EEPRPTDAAAA
+112 
-123 SVTPQPETDAPAPA
+123 PA
-137 PEPESEPKAEP
+137 PEPLPEQKEEPSTPDSAPSVPQPPESDATEPEPATDPAPEPRPAPNAEP
-148 KAEPDAVPETPQ
+148 TTIDTPK
-160 PTPPEPPRAVA
+160 PPMPEPEPQQAEQNQSVKKEVQPIDVTNAADFETGVLRAV
-171 PRNPEPVEAAQKTA
+171 
-185 MQPVEVTNPTAFD
+185 
-198 TAVFRALEEGQ
+198 EEGQ
-209 YGLLA
+209 YELLA

-220 IREASQ
+220 IREASKD
-226 ELLNG
+226 LLSG

-238 YRHSDS
+238 YRRSDS

-249 ELCTLIKTAGE
+249 ELCVLIKTVGE
-260 EQLRDLTMGKEAGQ
+260 KQLREMTQGREAGQ
-274 GKMFMNW
+274 GKLFMNW
-281 LLRDRARP
+281 MLRDRVRP

-298 AQEGDPENMAYALR
+298 AQEGAPENMAYALR

-319 ITPEQERGRYLNPAI
+319 GTPEQERGRYLNPAI
-334 ACSLVSPEVAH
+334 ACSLLSPEVAH
-345 SPGLIRVKTER
+345 SPGLIRVRTPR
-356 LTPVQIFRYFREQDR
+356 LSPVQLFHYFREQDR
-371 HRRLLTDIRKMSV
+371 HRRLLTDIKKMSV

-399 FTWVTKNMKYDRA
+399 LNWVTKNLNYDRA

-424 LMERATKDTD
+424 LMERATKDKD
-434 PYTTYTFQEILEEG
+434 PYKTYTFEEILEEG
-448 GVCRDQAYFAAYSAK
+448 GVCRDQAYFAANSAK

-504 VFENPCSGREHH
+504 VFDNPCSGREHH

-523 TKRDNPEKFN
+523 TKRDIPEKFN

-539 VFSRFLVSIGAHAEA
+539 VFSRFMVSIGAHAEA

-562 GAFPENTAAWDNLVE
+562 SAFPENTAAWDNLVE

-583 GPNVTPEEWQQIHR
+583 GPVVTPEEWQQIHR
-597 RILRNTRK
+597 RILRQTRK

-618 EYLMDAGNA
+618 EYLMDEGNA

-643 NVGDAR
+643 NVGDSR

-660 AVLLAEKGDV
+660 AVLLSEKGDV
-670 RGLLRLYKKELKGFT
+670 RGLLRLYKKELKGVT
-685 SRGDV
+685 SRGDI
-690 FQELLAQCIMHYSE
+690 FQELLAQCISHYSE
-704 AEATEREWASL
+704 AEASEREWASL

-721 LFERHIRSSGA
+721 LFERHIRSGGA

-763 YQDATRRLERA
+763 YQEATRRLERA

>member
-1 MEDMPEL
+1 MPEL
-8 PAESQPS
+8 PEDCQP
-15 VHKVKKRI
+15 VARKRKKRI
-23 IIIIAVALAVLTA
+23 LIIVISAMVVLLSAV
-36 IIAGAVLVC
+36 GGVLVC
-45 AHHAEQ
+45 AHVAEQ
-51 EGKQAREARTKA
+51 EDKLAQEERAKA
-63 QARER
+63 QARAR
-68 LRQRAADKARR
+68 LNQRAADKARR
-79 AEEKLSVE
+79 AEEQRVSDGTASAAVDEVPVE
-87 KIASETVGEP
+87 
-97 TEDTEPA
+97 
-104 QESSPESH
+104 PE
-112 EEPRPTDAAAA
+112 
-123 SVTPQPETDAPAPA
+123 PA
-137 PEPESEPKAEP
+137 PEPLPEQKEEPST
-148 KAEPDAVPETPQ
+148 PDSAPSVPQ
-160 PTPPEPPRAVA
+160 PPESDATEPEPATEP
-171 PRNPEPVEAAQKTA
+171 NPEPHPEPNVESVAVDTPKPLMPEPEPQQTEQNQSEKKEV
-185 MQPVEVTNPTAFD
+185 QRIDVTNAADFETCVLR
-198 TAVFRALEEGQ
+198 AVEEGE
-209 YGLLA
+209 YELLA

-220 IREASQ
+220 IREASKD
-226 ELLNG
+226 LLSG
-231 SKLNYAA
+231 SKLNYGA
-238 YRHSDS
+238 YRRSDS

-249 ELCTLIKTAGE
+249 ELCVLIKTVGAK
-260 EQLRDLTMGKEAGQ
+260 QLRDLTQGIESGQ
-274 GKMFMNW
+274 GKLFMNW
-281 LLRDRARP
+281 MLRDRVRP

-298 AQEGDPENMAYALR
+298 AQEGAPENMAYALR

-319 ITPEQERGRYLNPAI
+319 GTPEQERGRYLNPAI
-334 ACSLVSPEVAH
+334 ACSLLSPEVAH
-345 SPGLIRVKTER
+345 SPGLIRVRTPR
-356 LTPVQIFRYFREQDR
+356 LSPVQLFHYFREQDR
-371 HRRLLTDIRKMSV
+371 HRRLLTDIKKMSV

-399 FTWVTKNMKYDRA
+399 LNWVTENLNYDRA

-424 LMERATKDTD
+424 LMERATKDKD
-434 PYTTYTFQEILEEG
+434 PYKTYTFEEILEEG
-448 GVCRDQAYFAAYSAK
+448 GVCRDQAYFAANSAK

-504 VFENPCSGREHH
+504 VFDNPCSGREHH

-523 TKRDNPEKFN
+523 TKRDTPEKFN

-539 VFSRFLVSIGAHAEA
+539 VFSRFMVSIGAHAEA

-562 GAFPENTAAWDNLVE
+562 SAFPENTSAWDNLVE
-577 VMEAEN
+577 VMEAGN
-583 GPNVTPEEWQQIHR
+583 GPEVTPEEWQQIHR
-597 RILRNTRK
+597 RILRQTRK

-618 EYLMDAGNA
+618 EYLMDEGNA

-643 NVGDAR
+643 NVGDSR

-660 AVLLAEKGDV
+660 AVLLSEKGDV
-670 RGLLRLYKKELKGFT
+670 RGLLRLYKKELKGVT
-685 SRGDV
+685 SRGDI
-690 FQELLAQCIMHYSE
+690 FQELLAQCISHYSE
-704 AEATEREWASL
+704 AEASEREWASL

-721 LFERHIRSSGA
+721 LFERHIRSGGA

-763 YQDATRRLERA
+763 YQEATRRLERA

>member
-1 MEDMPEL
+1 MEDLPDLPEDNQ
-8 PAESQPS
+8 PATRRE
-15 VHKVKKRI
+15 KKRI
-23 IIIIAVALAVLTA
+23 ITIIAAALAVLAA
-36 IIAGAVLVC
+36 IIASVVLIC
-45 AHHAEQ
+45 THRAEQ
-51 EGKQAREARTKA
+51 EEKQAREERSKA

-68 LRQRAADKARR
+68 LHQRAADKARR
-79 AEEKLSVE
+79 AEEQQMTE
-87 KIASETVGEP
+87 TGASEPVPVPPPEP
-97 TEDTEPA
+97 I
-104 QESSPESH
+104 
-112 EEPRPTDAAAA
+112 
-123 SVTPQPETDAPAPA
+123 PAPA
-137 PEPESEPKAEP
+137 PLPEPKEEPSPADALPSAPQASEAGVQEPEAATEPAPEPTSEA
-148 KAEPDAVPETPQ
+148 ATADTPQ
-160 PTPPEPPRAVA
+160 PPSPEPQPASEPQQTEPNQSEKKEVHPIDVTNAASFETGVLRAV
-171 PRNPEPVEAAQKTA
+171 
-185 MQPVEVTNPTAFD
+185 
-198 TAVFRALEEGQ
+198 EEGQ
-209 YGLLA
+209 YEMLA
-214 EALIPG
+214 ESLIPG
-220 IREASQ
+220 IRAVSQ
-226 ELLNG
+226 DLLSG

-238 YRHSDS
+238 YRRSDS
-244 LMSAV
+244 LMTAV
-249 ELCTLIKTAGE
+249 ELCVLIKTVGE
-260 EQLRDLTMGKEAGQ
+260 KQLRELTQGREAGQ
-274 GKMFMNW
+274 GKLFMHW
-281 LLRDRARP
+281 MLRDRVRP

-298 AQEGDPENMAYALR
+298 AQEGDPENMAYSLR
-312 TFFDIWK
+312 TFFEIWK
-319 ITPEQERGRYLNPAI
+319 GTPEQERARYLNPAI
-334 ACSLVSPEVAH
+334 ACSLLSPEVAH
-345 SPGLIRVKTER
+345 SPGLIRVRTPR
-356 LTPVQIFRYFREQDR
+356 LSPVQLFHYFREQDR
-371 HRRLLTDIRKMSV
+371 HRRLLTDIKKMSV

-399 FTWVTKNMKYDRA
+399 FNWVTKNLNYDRA
-412 TWAHKAYNSVSY
+412 TWAHKAYNSVAY
-424 LMERATKDTD
+424 LMERATRDTD
-434 PYTTYTFQEILEEG
+434 PYTTYTFEEIQEEG
-448 GVCRDQAYFAAYSAK
+448 GVCRDQAYFAACSAK

-495 VNSYGYTTG
+495 VNSYGYTSG
-504 VFENPCSGREHH
+504 VFDNPCSGREHH

-539 VFSRFLVSIGAHAEA
+539 TFSRFMVSIGAHAEA

-562 GAFPENTAAWDNLVE
+562 GAFPENSAAWDNLVE

-583 GPNVTPEEWQQIHR
+583 GPVVTPEEWQQIHR
-597 RILRNTRK
+597 RILRQTRK

-618 EYLMDAGNA
+618 EYLMDEGNA

-660 AVLLAEKGDV
+660 AAILSEKDDV

-704 AEATEREWASL
+704 AEASEREWASL

-721 LFERHIRSSGA
+721 LFERHIRSGGA

-774 EGEDE
+774 EGEED

>member
-1 MEDMPEL
+1 MEDLPEL
-8 PAESQPS
+8 PEDNQPATRRG
-15 VHKVKKRI
+15 KKRI
-23 IIIIAVALAVLTA
+23 IVIIAAALAVLSA
-36 IIAGAVLVC
+36 IMVGAVLIGN
-45 AHHAEQ
+45 HQAEQ
-51 EGKQAREARTKA
+51 ADKQAREERAKA

-68 LRQRAADKARR
+68 LHQRAADKARR
-79 AEEKLSVE
+79 AEEQQMTETV
-87 KIASETVGEP
+87 ASEPVPVPP
-97 TEDTEPA
+97 TEPK
-104 QESSPESH
+104 
-112 EEPRPTDAAAA
+112 
-123 SVTPQPETDAPAPA
+123 PAPA
-137 PEPESEPKAEP
+137 PLPEPKEEPSPADALPSVPQASEADAQEPEAATEPAPEPTSEA
-148 KAEPDAVPETPQ
+148 ATADTPQ
-160 PTPPEPPRAVA
+160 PPSPEPQPASEPQQTAPNQSEKKEVHPIDVTNAAAFETGVLRAV
-171 PRNPEPVEAAQKTA
+171 
-185 MQPVEVTNPTAFD
+185 
-198 TAVFRALEEGQ
+198 EEGQ
-209 YGLLA
+209 YEMLA
-214 EALIPG
+214 ESLIPG
-220 IREASQ
+220 IRAVSQ
-226 ELLNG
+226 DLLSG

-238 YRHSDS
+238 YRRSDS
-244 LMSAV
+244 LMTAV
-249 ELCTLIKTAGE
+249 ELCVLIKTVGE
-260 EQLRDLTMGKEAGQ
+260 KQLRELTQGREAGQ
-274 GKMFMNW
+274 GKLFMHW
-281 LLRDRARP
+281 MLRDRVRP

-319 ITPEQERGRYLNPAI
+319 GTPEQERARYLNPAI
-334 ACSLVSPEVAH
+334 ACSLLSPEVAH
-345 SPGLIRVKTER
+345 SPGLIRVRTPR
-356 LTPVQIFRYFREQDR
+356 LSPVQLFHYFREQDR
-371 HRRLLTDIRKMSV
+371 HRRLLTDIKKMSV

-399 FTWVTKNMKYDRA
+399 FNWVTKNLDYDRA
-412 TWAHKAYNSVSY
+412 TWAHKAYNSVAH
-424 LMERATKDTD
+424 LMERATRDTD
-434 PYTTYTFQEILEEG
+434 PYTTYTFEEILEEG
-448 GVCRDQAYFAAYSAK
+448 GVCRDQAYFAACSAK

-504 VFENPCSGREHH
+504 VFDNPCSGREHH

-539 VFSRFLVSIGAHAEA
+539 VFSRFMVSIGAHAEA

-562 GAFPENTAAWDNLVE
+562 GVFPENSAAWDNLVE

-583 GPNVTPEEWQQIHR
+583 GPDVTPEEWQQIHR
-597 RILRNTRK
+597 RILRQTRK

-618 EYLMDAGNA
+618 EYLMDEGNA

-660 AVLLAEKGDV
+660 AAILSEKGDV

-704 AEATEREWASL
+704 AEASQREWASL

-721 LFERHIRSSGA
+721 LFERHIRSGGA

-774 EGEDE
+774 EGEED

>member
-1 MEDMPEL
+1 MEEL
-8 PAESQPS
+8 PDDDQP
-15 VHKVKKRI
+15 VTRRGNKRI
-23 IIIIAVALAVLTA
+23 IIIIAAALAVLSA
-36 IIAGAVLVC
+36 IMAGGLLIGS
-45 AHHAEQ
+45 HHAEL
-51 EGKQAREARTKA
+51 EDKLAREERAKA

-68 LRQRAADKARR
+68 LNQRAADKARR
-79 AEEKLSVE
+79 AEEQQMTETV
-87 KIASETVGEP
+87 ASEPVPVPP
-97 TEDTEPA
+97 TEPM
-104 QESSPESH
+104 
-112 EEPRPTDAAAA
+112 
-123 SVTPQPETDAPAPA
+123 PAPA
-137 PEPESEPKAEP
+137 PLPEPTEEPNPADAAPSALQASEADAQESEAATEP
-148 KAEPDAVPETPQ
+148 APEPTSEAATADTPQ
-160 PTPPEPPRAVA
+160 PPSPEPQPASEPQQTEPNQSEKKEVHPIDVTNAAAFETGVLRAV
-171 PRNPEPVEAAQKTA
+171 
-185 MQPVEVTNPTAFD
+185 
-198 TAVFRALEEGQ
+198 EEGQ
-209 YGLLA
+209 YEMLA
-214 EALIPG
+214 ESLIPG
-220 IREASQ
+220 IRAASQ
-226 ELLNG
+226 DLLSG

-238 YRHSDS
+238 YRRSDS

-249 ELCTLIKTAGE
+249 ELCVLIKTVGE
-260 EQLRDLTMGKEAGQ
+260 KQLRELTQGRESGQ
-274 GKMFMNW
+274 GKLFMHW
-281 LLRDRARP
+281 MLRDRVRP

-298 AQEGDPENMAYALR
+298 AQEGDPENMAYSLR

-319 ITPEQERGRYLNPAI
+319 GTPEQERARYLNPAI
-334 ACSLVSPEVAH
+334 ACALLSPEVAH
-345 SPGLIRVKTER
+345 SPGLIRVRTPR
-356 LTPVQIFRYFREQDR
+356 LSPVQLFHYFREQDR
-371 HRRLLTDIRKMSV
+371 HRRLLTDIKKMSV

-399 FTWVTKNMKYDRA
+399 FNWVTKNLDYDRA
-412 TWAHKAYNSVSY
+412 TWAHKAYNSVAY
-424 LMERATKDTD
+424 LMERATRDTD
-434 PYTTYTFQEILEEG
+434 PYTTYTFEEILEEG

-504 VFENPCSGREHH
+504 VFDNPCSGREHH

-539 VFSRFLVSIGAHAEA
+539 VFSRFMVSIGAHAEA

-562 GAFPENTAAWDNLVE
+562 GAFPENSAAWDNLVE

-583 GPNVTPEEWQQIHR
+583 GPVVTPEEWQQIHR
-597 RILRNTRK
+597 RILRQTRK

-618 EYLMDAGNA
+618 EYLMDEGNA

-643 NVGDAR
+643 NVGESR

-660 AVLLAEKGDV
+660 AAILSEKDDV

-704 AEATEREWASL
+704 AEATQREWASL

-721 LFERHIRSSGA
+721 LFERHIRSGGA

-763 YQDATRRLERA
+763 YQDATRRLELA

>member
-8 PAESQPS
+8 PEDNQPVS
-15 VHKVKKRI
+15 RRGRKRI
-23 IIIIAVALAVLTA
+23 VIIIAAALAVLTA
-36 IIAGAVLVC
+36 VIAGAVLIC
-45 AHHAEQ
+45 AHYAEQ
-51 EGKQAREARTKA
+51 EDKQAREERSKA

-68 LRQRAADKARR
+68 LSQRAADKARR
-79 AEEKLSVE
+79 ADEEQPE
-87 KIASETVGEP
+87 EGASEPISEP
-97 TEDTEPA
+97 P
-104 QESSPESH
+104 
-112 EEPRPTDAAAA
+112 
-123 SVTPQPETDAPAPA
+123 
-137 PEPESEPKAEP
+137 SEPKPVPAPSPEPKEETSPADASPASTPQTSESEAHEPEPAAEP
-148 KAEPDAVPETPQ
+148 T
-160 PTPPEPPRAVA
+160 PEPTSEPATADTPNQSA
-171 PRNPEPVEAAQKTA
+171 PEAQPESAPQQTEANQSEKREV
-185 MQPVEVTNPTAFD
+185 QPIDVTNVAAFD
-198 TAVFRALEEGQ
+198 AGVLRAFEEEQ
-209 YGLLA
+209 YELLA
-214 EALIPG
+214 ESLIPG
-220 IREASQ
+220 IRAASQ
-226 ELLNG
+226 DLLSG

-238 YRHSDS
+238 YRRSDS

-249 ELCTLIKTAGE
+249 ELCVLIKTVGE
-260 EQLRDLTMGKEAGQ
+260 KQLRELTQGREAGQ
-274 GKMFMNW
+274 GKLFMNW
-281 LLRDRARP
+281 MLRDRVRP
-289 LRAFIRNFM
+289 LRAFIRNYM
-298 AQEGDPENMAYALR
+298 AQEADPENMAYALR

-319 ITPEQERGRYLNPAI
+319 GTPEQERGRYLNPAI
-334 ACSLVSPEVAH
+334 ACSLLSPEVAH
-345 SPGLIRVKTER
+345 SPGLIRVRTPR
-356 LTPVQIFRYFREQDR
+356 LSPVQLFHYFREQDR
-371 HRRLLTDIRKMSV
+371 HRRLLTDIKKMSV

-399 FTWVTKNMKYDRA
+399 FNWVTKNLKYDRA
-412 TWAHKAYNSVSY
+412 SWAHNAYNSVTY
-424 LMERATKDTD
+424 LMERATRDTD
-434 PYTTYTFQEILEEG
+434 PYTTYSFEEILEEG

-533 ALADGL
+533 TLADGL
-539 VFSRFLVSIGAHAEA
+539 VFSRFMVSIGAHAEA

-562 GAFPENTAAWDNLVE
+562 GAFPDNTAAWDNLVE

-583 GPNVTPEEWQQIHR
+583 GPNVKPEEWQQVHR
-597 RILRNTRK
+597 RILRQTRK

-618 EYLMDAGNA
+618 EYLMDEGNA

-660 AVLLAEKGDV
+660 AVLLTEKRDV

-704 AEATEREWASL
+704 AEASEREWASL

-721 LFERHIRSSGA
+721 LFERHIRSGGA

-763 YQDATRRLERA
+763 YQDATRRLESA

>member
-1 MEDMPEL
+1 MPEL
-8 PAESQPS
+8 PEDNQP
-15 VHKVKKRI
+15 VARTRKKRI
-23 IIIIAVALAVLTA
+23 IIIVVSVLVVLSA
-36 IIAGAVLVC
+36 MVGGVLVC
-45 AHHAEQ
+45 AHHAEH
-51 EGKQAREARTKA
+51 EDKQAREEYAKA

-68 LRQRAADKARR
+68 LNQRAADKARR
-79 AEEKLSVE
+79 AEERQQMDK
-87 KIASETVGEP
+87 
-97 TEDTEPA
+97 
-104 QESSPESH
+104 
-112 EEPRPTDAAAA
+112 AA
-123 SVTPQPETDAPAPA
+123 SVPDNETSAEPMPAPELPSPKPQAEPIPADAPLSTQQISESEAHDSAPVTEPT
-137 PEPESEPKAEP
+137 PEPESAPATV
-148 KAEPDAVPETPQ
+148 DTPQ
-160 PTPPEPPRAVA
+160 PPSPEPKPESEPQHTETPPSEKKEVQAIDITNTTAFETGVLRAVA
-171 PRNPEPVEAAQKTA
+171 
-185 MQPVEVTNPTAFD
+185 
-198 TAVFRALEEGQ
+198 EGQ
-209 YGLLA
+209 YELLA
-214 EALIPG
+214 ESLIPG
-220 IREASQ
+220 IRSASQ
-226 ELLNG
+226 DLLSG

-238 YRHSDS
+238 YRRSDS
-244 LMSAV
+244 LMTAV
-249 ELCTLIKTAGE
+249 ELCVLINTVGE
-260 EQLRDLTMGKEAGQ
+260 KQLRELTQGREAGQ
-274 GKMFMNW
+274 GKLFMNW
-281 LLRDRARP
+281 MLRDRVRP

-298 AQEGDPENMAYALR
+298 AQEGDPANMAYALR

-319 ITPEQERGRYLNPAI
+319 VTPEQDRGRYLNPAI
-334 ACSLVSPEVAH
+334 ACSLLSPEVAH
-345 SPGLIRVKTER
+345 SPGLIRVKTAR

-371 HRRLLTDIRKMSV
+371 HRRLLTDIKKMSV

-399 FTWVTKNMKYDRA
+399 FNWVTKNMNYDRA
-412 TWAHKAYNSVSY
+412 TWAHKAYNSVRY

-434 PYTTYTFQEILEEG
+434 PYTTYTFEEILEEG
-448 GVCRDQAYFAAYSAK
+448 GVCRDQAYFAACSAK

-533 ALADGL
+533 TLADGL
-539 VFSRFLVSIGAHAEA
+539 VFSRFMVSIGAHAEA

-583 GPNVTPEEWQQIHR
+583 GPDVAPEEWQQIHR

-618 EYLMDAGNA
+618 EYLMDEGNA

-690 FQELLAQCIMHYSE
+690 FQALLAQCIMHYSA

-721 LFERHIRSSGA
+721 LFERHIRSGGA

-763 YQDATRRLERA
+763 YLDASRRQKRA

>member
-1 MEDMPEL
+1 MEDLPEL
-8 PAESQPS
+8 PEDNQPATRRE
-15 VHKVKKRI
+15 KKRI
-23 IIIIAVALAVLTA
+23 IVIIAAALAVLSA
-36 IIAGAVLVC
+36 IMVGAVLIGN
-45 AHHAEQ
+45 HQAEQ
-51 EGKQAREARTKA
+51 ADKQAREERAKA

-68 LRQRAADKARR
+68 LHQRAADKARR
-79 AEEKLSVE
+79 AEEQQMTDRVSSESVP
-87 KIASETVGEP
+87 VLP
-97 TEDTEPA
+97 TEPI
-104 QESSPESH
+104 
-112 EEPRPTDAAAA
+112 
-123 SVTPQPETDAPAPA
+123 PAPA
-137 PEPESEPKAEP
+137 PLPGPTEEPSPADALPSAPQASEADAQEPEAATEPAPEPTSEA
-148 KAEPDAVPETPQ
+148 ATVDTPQ
-160 PTPPEPPRAVA
+160 PPSPEPQPASEPQQTAPNQSEKKEVHPIDVTNAASFETGVLRAV
-171 PRNPEPVEAAQKTA
+171 
-185 MQPVEVTNPTAFD
+185 
-198 TAVFRALEEGQ
+198 EEGQ
-209 YGLLA
+209 YEMLA
-214 EALIPG
+214 ESLIPG
-220 IREASQ
+220 IRAASQ
-226 ELLNG
+226 DLLSG

-238 YRHSDS
+238 YRRSDS
-244 LMSAV
+244 LMTAV
-249 ELCTLIKTAGE
+249 ELCVLIKTVGE
-260 EQLRDLTMGKEAGQ
+260 KQLRELTQGREAGQ
-274 GKMFMNW
+274 GKLFMHW
-281 LLRDRARP
+281 MLRDRVRP

-298 AQEGDPENMAYALR
+298 AQEGDPENMAYSLR
-312 TFFDIWK
+312 TFFEIWK
-319 ITPEQERGRYLNPAI
+319 GTPEQERARYLNPAI
-334 ACSLVSPEVAH
+334 ACSLLSPEVAH
-345 SPGLIRVKTER
+345 SPGLIRVRTPR
-356 LTPVQIFRYFREQDR
+356 LSPVQLFHYFREQDR
-371 HRRLLTDIRKMSV
+371 HRRLLTDIKKMSV

-399 FTWVTKNMKYDRA
+399 FNWVTKNLNYDRA
-412 TWAHKAYNSVSY
+412 TWAHKAYNSVAY
-424 LMERATKDTD
+424 LMERATRDTD
-434 PYTTYTFQEILEEG
+434 PYTTYTFEEILEEG
-448 GVCRDQAYFAAYSAK
+448 GVCREQAYFAACSAK

-504 VFENPCSGREHH
+504 VFDNPCSGREHH

-539 VFSRFLVSIGAHAEA
+539 VFSRFMVSIGAHAEA

-562 GAFPENTAAWDNLVE
+562 GAFPENSAAWDNLVE

-583 GPNVTPEEWQQIHR
+583 GPVVTPEEWQQIHR
-597 RILRNTRK
+597 RILRQTRK

-618 EYLMDAGNA
+618 EYLMDEGNA

-660 AVLLAEKGDV
+660 AAILSEKGDV

-721 LFERHIRSSGA
+721 LFERHIRSGGA

-774 EGEDE
+774 EGEED

>member
-1 MEDMPEL
+1 MEDLPEL
-8 PAESQPS
+8 PEDNQL
-15 VHKVKKRI
+15 VTRRGRKRI
-23 IIIIAVALAVLTA
+23 VIIIAAALAVLAA
-36 IIAGAVLVC
+36 IIASVVLIC
-45 AHHAEQ
+45 IHRAEQ
-51 EGKQAREARTKA
+51 TEKLAREERSKA

-68 LRQRAADKARR
+68 LSQRAADKARR
-79 AEEKLSVE
+79 TGEEQQVAEDVS
-87 KIASETVGEP
+87 SEPATESP
-97 TEDTEPA
+97 TEPK
-104 QESSPESH
+104 
-112 EEPRPTDAAAA
+112 
-123 SVTPQPETDAPAPA
+123 PAPA
-137 PEPESEPKAEP
+137 PSPEPKEEPSPADAPPTTQLASEQEDQEPQPATEPTSEPATVDTPQPPSPEPQPESEPQQTESEQSEKRE
-148 KAEPDAVPETPQ
+148 VQ
-160 PTPPEPPRAVA
+160 PIDVTNAAAFEAGVLRAV
-171 PRNPEPVEAAQKTA
+171 
-185 MQPVEVTNPTAFD
+185 
-198 TAVFRALEEGQ
+198 EEGQ
-209 YGLLA
+209 YELLA
-214 EALIPG
+214 ESLIPG
-220 IREASQ
+220 IRAASQ
-226 ELLNG
+226 DLLSG

-238 YRHSDS
+238 YRRLDT
-244 LMSAV
+244 LMTAV
-249 ELCTLIKTAGE
+249 ELSVLIKSVGE
-260 EQLRDLTMGKEAGQ
+260 KQLRELTLGREAGQ
-274 GKMFMNW
+274 GKLFMNW
-281 LLRDRARP
+281 MLRDRVRP
-289 LRAFIRNFM
+289 LRVFIRNFM

-312 TFFDIWK
+312 TFFEIWK
-319 ITPEQERGRYLNPAI
+319 GTPEQERGRYLNPAI
-334 ACSLVSPEVAH
+334 ACSLLSPEVAH
-345 SPGLIRVKTER
+345 SPGLIRVRTPR
-356 LTPVQIFRYFREQDR
+356 LSPVQLFHYFREQDR
-371 HRRLLTDIRKMSV
+371 HRRLLTDIKKMSV

-399 FTWVTKNMKYDRA
+399 FNWVTKNLNYDRA

-434 PYTTYTFQEILEEG
+434 PYTTYTFEEILEEG
-448 GVCRDQAYFAAYSAK
+448 GVCRDQAYFAACSAK

-516 ESMLLTR
+516 ESMLLSR

-533 ALADGL
+533 TLADGL
-539 VFSRFLVSIGAHAEA
+539 VFSRFMVSIGAHAEA

-583 GPNVTPEEWQQIHR
+583 GPNVTPEEWQQVHR
-597 RILRNTRK
+597 RILRQTRK

-618 EYLMDAGNA
+618 EYLMDEGNA

-721 LFERHIRSSGA
+721 LFERHIRSGGA

-763 YQDATRRLERA
+763 YQDATRRLESA
-774 EGEDE
+774 EGGDE

>member
-1 MEDMPEL
+1 MEDLPEL
-8 PAESQPS
+8 PEDNQPATRRE
-15 VHKVKKRI
+15 KKRI
-23 IIIIAVALAVLTA
+23 IVIIAAALAVLSA
-36 IIAGAVLVC
+36 IMVGAVLIGN
-45 AHHAEQ
+45 HQAEQ
-51 EGKQAREARTKA
+51 ADKQAREERAKA

-68 LRQRAADKARR
+68 LHQRAADKARR
-79 AEEKLSVE
+79 AEEQQMTDRVSSESVP
-87 KIASETVGEP
+87 VLP
-97 TEDTEPA
+97 TEPI
-104 QESSPESH
+104 
-112 EEPRPTDAAAA
+112 
-123 SVTPQPETDAPAPA
+123 PAPA
-137 PEPESEPKAEP
+137 PLPGPTEEPSPADALPSAPQASEADAQEPEAATEPAPEPTSEA
-148 KAEPDAVPETPQ
+148 ATVDTPQ
-160 PTPPEPPRAVA
+160 PPSPEPQPASEPQQTAPNQSEKKEVHPIDVTNAASFETGVLRAV
-171 PRNPEPVEAAQKTA
+171 
-185 MQPVEVTNPTAFD
+185 
-198 TAVFRALEEGQ
+198 EEGQ
-209 YGLLA
+209 YEMLA
-214 EALIPG
+214 ESLIPG
-220 IREASQ
+220 IRAASQ
-226 ELLNG
+226 DLLSG

-238 YRHSDS
+238 YRRSDS
-244 LMSAV
+244 LMTAV
-249 ELCTLIKTAGE
+249 ELCVLIKTVGE
-260 EQLRDLTMGKEAGQ
+260 KQLRELTQGREAGQ
-274 GKMFMNW
+274 GKLFMHW
-281 LLRDRARP
+281 MLRDRVRP

-298 AQEGDPENMAYALR
+298 AQEGDPENMAYSLR
-312 TFFDIWK
+312 TFFEIWK
-319 ITPEQERGRYLNPAI
+319 GTPEQERARYLNPAI
-334 ACSLVSPEVAH
+334 ACSLLSPEVAH
-345 SPGLIRVKTER
+345 SPGLIRVRTPR
-356 LTPVQIFRYFREQDR
+356 LSPVQLFHYFREQDR
-371 HRRLLTDIRKMSV
+371 HRRLLTDIKKMSV

-399 FTWVTKNMKYDRA
+399 FNWVTKNLNYDRA
-412 TWAHKAYNSVSY
+412 TWAHKAYNSVAY
-424 LMERATKDTD
+424 LMERATRDTD
-434 PYTTYTFQEILEEG
+434 PYTTYTFEEILEEG
-448 GVCRDQAYFAAYSAK
+448 GVCRDQAYFAACSAK

-504 VFENPCSGREHH
+504 VFDNPCSGREHH

-539 VFSRFLVSIGAHAEA
+539 VFSRFMVSIGAHAEA

-562 GAFPENTAAWDNLVE
+562 GASPENSAAWDNLVE

-583 GPNVTPEEWQQIHR
+583 GPVVTPEEWQQIHR
-597 RILRNTRK
+597 RILRQTRK

-618 EYLMDAGNA
+618 EYLMDEGNA

-660 AVLLAEKGDV
+660 AAILSEKDDV

-704 AEATEREWASL
+704 AEATQREWASL

-721 LFERHIRSSGA
+721 LFERHIRSGGA

-774 EGEDE
+774 EGEED

>member
-8 PAESQPS
+8 PEDNQP
-15 VHKVKKRI
+15 VTRRGRKRI
-23 IIIIAVALAVLTA
+23 VIIIAAALAVLAA
-36 IIAGAVLVC
+36 IIASVVLIC
-45 AHHAEQ
+45 THRAEQ
-51 EGKQAREARTKA
+51 EEKQAREERSKA

-68 LRQRAADKARR
+68 LHQRAADKARR
-79 AEEKLSVE
+79 SEEQQMTETGASAPVPVPPTEPIPAPVPLPEPKEEPSPADALPSAPQ
-87 KIASETVGEP
+87 ASEADAQAPEAA
-97 TEDTEPA
+97 TE
-104 QESSPESH
+104 
-112 EEPRPTDAAAA
+112 
-123 SVTPQPETDAPAPA
+123 PA
-137 PEPESEPKAEP
+137 PEPTSEAATADTPQSPSPEPQPASEPQQTEP
-148 KAEPDAVPETPQ
+148 NQSEKKEVHPIDVTNAASFETGVL
-160 PTPPEPPRAVA
+160 RAV
-171 PRNPEPVEAAQKTA
+171 
-185 MQPVEVTNPTAFD
+185 
-198 TAVFRALEEGQ
+198 EEGQ
-209 YGLLA
+209 YEMLA
-214 EALIPG
+214 ESLIPG
-220 IREASQ
+220 IRAVSQ
-226 ELLNG
+226 DLLSG

-238 YRHSDS
+238 YRRSDS
-244 LMSAV
+244 LMTAV
-249 ELCTLIKTAGE
+249 ELCVLIKTVGE
-260 EQLRDLTMGKEAGQ
+260 KQLRELTQGREAGQ
-274 GKMFMNW
+274 GKLFMHW
-281 LLRDRARP
+281 MLRDRVRP

-298 AQEGDPENMAYALR
+298 AQEGDPENMAYSLR
-312 TFFDIWK
+312 TFFEIWK
-319 ITPEQERGRYLNPAI
+319 GTPEQERARYLNPAI
-334 ACSLVSPEVAH
+334 ACSLLSPEVAH
-345 SPGLIRVKTER
+345 SPGLIRVRTPR
-356 LTPVQIFRYFREQDR
+356 LSPVQLFHYFREQDR
-371 HRRLLTDIRKMSV
+371 HRRLLTDIKKMSV

-399 FTWVTKNMKYDRA
+399 FNWVTKNLDYDRA
-412 TWAHKAYNSVSY
+412 TWAHKAYNSVAY
-424 LMERATKDTD
+424 LMERATRDTD
-434 PYTTYTFQEILEEG
+434 PYTTYTFEEILEEG
-448 GVCRDQAYFAAYSAK
+448 GVCRDQAYFAACSAK

-539 VFSRFLVSIGAHAEA
+539 TFSRFMVSIGAHAEA

-562 GAFPENTAAWDNLVE
+562 GAFPENSAAWDNLVE

-583 GPNVTPEEWQQIHR
+583 GPVVTPEEWQQIHR
-597 RILRNTRK
+597 RILRQTRK

-618 EYLMDAGNA
+618 EYLMDEGNA

-660 AVLLAEKGDV
+660 AAILSEKGDV

-721 LFERHIRSSGA
+721 LFERHIRSGGA

-754 GNVKKANRI
+754 ANVKKANRI

-774 EGEDE
+774 EGEED

>member
-1 MEDMPEL
+1 MEDMPKL
-8 PAESQPS
+8 PEDNQP
-15 VHKVKKRI
+15 VTRRGRKRI
-23 IIIIAVALAVLTA
+23 VIIIAAALAVLAA
-36 IIAGAVLVC
+36 IIASVVLIC
-45 AHHAEQ
+45 THRAEQ
-51 EGKQAREARTKA
+51 ADKQAREERSKA

-68 LRQRAADKARR
+68 LHQRAADKARR
-79 AEEKLSVE
+79 AEEQQMTE
-87 KIASETVGEP
+87 TGASEPVPVPP
-97 TEDTEPA
+97 TEPI
-104 QESSPESH
+104 
-112 EEPRPTDAAAA
+112 
-123 SVTPQPETDAPAPA
+123 PAPA
-137 PEPESEPKAEP
+137 PLPEPKEEP
-148 KAEPDAVPETPQ
+148 SPADALPSAPQASEADAQAPEAATEPAPEPTSEAATADTPQ
-160 PTPPEPPRAVA
+160 PPSPEPQPASEPQQTAPNQSEKKEVHPIDVTNAASFEAGVLRAV
-171 PRNPEPVEAAQKTA
+171 
-185 MQPVEVTNPTAFD
+185 
-198 TAVFRALEEGQ
+198 EEGQ
-209 YGLLA
+209 YEMLA
-214 EALIPG
+214 ESLIPG
-220 IREASQ
+220 IRAVSQ
-226 ELLNG
+226 DLLSG

-238 YRHSDS
+238 YRRSDS
-244 LMSAV
+244 LMTAV
-249 ELCTLIKTAGE
+249 ELCVLIKTVGE
-260 EQLRDLTMGKEAGQ
+260 KQLRELTQGREAGQ
-274 GKMFMNW
+274 GKLFMHW
-281 LLRDRARP
+281 MLRDRVRP

-298 AQEGDPENMAYALR
+298 AQEGDPENMAYSLR
-312 TFFDIWK
+312 TFFEIWK
-319 ITPEQERGRYLNPAI
+319 GTPEQERARYLNPAI
-334 ACSLVSPEVAH
+334 ACSLLSPEVAH
-345 SPGLIRVKTER
+345 SPGLIRVRTPR
-356 LTPVQIFRYFREQDR
+356 LSPVQLFHYFREQDR
-371 HRRLLTDIRKMSV
+371 HRRLLTDIKKMSV

-399 FTWVTKNMKYDRA
+399 FNWVTKNLDYDRA
-412 TWAHKAYNSVSY
+412 TWAHKAYNSVAY
-424 LMERATKDTD
+424 LMERATRDTD
-434 PYTTYTFQEILEEG
+434 PYTTYTFEEILEEG
-448 GVCRDQAYFAAYSAK
+448 GVCRDQAYFAACSAK

-504 VFENPCSGREHH
+504 VFDNPCSGREHH

-539 VFSRFLVSIGAHAEA
+539 VFSRFMVSIGAHAEA

-562 GAFPENTAAWDNLVE
+562 GAFPENSAAWDNLVE

-583 GPNVTPEEWQQIHR
+583 GPVVTPEEWQQIHR
-597 RILRNTRK
+597 RILRQTRK

-618 EYLMDAGNA
+618 EYLMDEGNA

-660 AVLLAEKGDV
+660 AAILSEKGDV

-721 LFERHIRSSGA
+721 LFERHIRSGGA

-774 EGEDE
+774 EGEED

>member
-1 MEDMPEL
+1 MEDLPEL
-8 PAESQPS
+8 PEDNQL
-15 VHKVKKRI
+15 VTRRGRKRI
-23 IIIIAVALAVLTA
+23 VIIIAAALAVLAA
-36 IIAGAVLVC
+36 IIASVVLIC
-45 AHHAEQ
+45 IHRAEQ
-51 EGKQAREARTKA
+51 TEKLAREERSKA

-68 LRQRAADKARR
+68 LSQRAADKARR
-79 AEEKLSVE
+79 TGEEQQVAEDVS
-87 KIASETVGEP
+87 SEPATESP
-97 TEDTEPA
+97 TEPK
-104 QESSPESH
+104 
-112 EEPRPTDAAAA
+112 
-123 SVTPQPETDAPAPA
+123 PAPA
-137 PEPESEPKAEP
+137 PSPEPKEEPSPADAPPTTQLASEQEAQEPQPATEPTSEPATVDTPQPPSPEPQPESEPQQTESEQSEKRE
-148 KAEPDAVPETPQ
+148 VQ
-160 PTPPEPPRAVA
+160 PIDVTNAAAFEAGVLRAV
-171 PRNPEPVEAAQKTA
+171 
-185 MQPVEVTNPTAFD
+185 
-198 TAVFRALEEGQ
+198 EEGQ
-209 YGLLA
+209 YELLA
-214 EALIPG
+214 ESLIPG
-220 IREASQ
+220 IRAASQ
-226 ELLNG
+226 DLLSG

-238 YRHSDS
+238 YRRLDT
-244 LMSAV
+244 LMTAV
-249 ELCTLIKTAGE
+249 ELSVLIKSVGE
-260 EQLRDLTMGKEAGQ
+260 KQLRELTLGREAGQ
-274 GKMFMNW
+274 GKLFMNW
-281 LLRDRARP
+281 MLRDRVRP
-289 LRAFIRNFM
+289 LRVFIRNFM

-312 TFFDIWK
+312 TFFEIWK
-319 ITPEQERGRYLNPAI
+319 GTPEQERGRYLNPAI
-334 ACSLVSPEVAH
+334 ACSLLSPEVAH
-345 SPGLIRVKTER
+345 SPGLIRVRTPR
-356 LTPVQIFRYFREQDR
+356 LSPVQLFHYFREQDR
-371 HRRLLTDIRKMSV
+371 HRRLLTDIKKMSV

-399 FTWVTKNMKYDRA
+399 FNWVTKNLNYDRA

-434 PYTTYTFQEILEEG
+434 PYTTYTFEEILEEG
-448 GVCRDQAYFAAYSAK
+448 GVCRDQAYFAACSAK

-516 ESMLLTR
+516 ESMLLSR

-533 ALADGL
+533 TLADGL
-539 VFSRFLVSIGAHAEA
+539 VFSRFMVSIGAHAEA

-583 GPNVTPEEWQQIHR
+583 GPNVTPEEWQQVHR
-597 RILRNTRK
+597 RILRQTRK

-618 EYLMDAGNA
+618 EYLMDEGNA

-721 LFERHIRSSGA
+721 LFERHIRSGGA

-763 YQDATRRLERA
+763 YQDATRRLESA
-774 EGEDE
+774 EGGDE

>member
-1 MEDMPEL
+1 MEDLPEL
-8 PAESQPS
+8 PEDNQPATRRGR
-15 VHKVKKRI
+15 KRI
-23 IIIIAVALAVLTA
+23 VIIIAAALAVLAA
-36 IIAGAVLVC
+36 IIASVVLIC
-45 AHHAEQ
+45 THRAEQ
-51 EGKQAREARTKA
+51 EEKQAREERSKA

-68 LRQRAADKARR
+68 LHQRAADKARR
-79 AEEKLSVE
+79 AEEQQMTDRVSSESVP
-87 KIASETVGEP
+87 VLPPEP
-97 TEDTEPA
+97 M
-104 QESSPESH
+104 
-112 EEPRPTDAAAA
+112 
-123 SVTPQPETDAPAPA
+123 PAPA
-137 PEPESEPKAEP
+137 PLPGPTEEPSPADAPPSAPQASEADAQEPEAATEPAPEPTSEA
-148 KAEPDAVPETPQ
+148 ATADTPQ
-160 PTPPEPPRAVA
+160 PPSPEPQPASEPQQTAPNQSEKKEVHPIDVTNAASFEAGVLRAV
-171 PRNPEPVEAAQKTA
+171 
-185 MQPVEVTNPTAFD
+185 
-198 TAVFRALEEGQ
+198 EEGQ
-209 YGLLA
+209 YEMLA
-214 EALIPG
+214 ESLIPG
-220 IREASQ
+220 IRAVSQ
-226 ELLNG
+226 DLLSG

-238 YRHSDS
+238 YRRSDS
-244 LMSAV
+244 LMTAV
-249 ELCTLIKTAGE
+249 ELCVLIKTVGE
-260 EQLRDLTMGKEAGQ
+260 KQLRELTQGREAGQ
-274 GKMFMNW
+274 GKLFMHW
-281 LLRDRARP
+281 MLRDRVRP

-298 AQEGDPENMAYALR
+298 AQEGDPENMAYSLR
-312 TFFDIWK
+312 TFFEIWK
-319 ITPEQERGRYLNPAI
+319 GTPEQERARYLNPAI
-334 ACSLVSPEVAH
+334 ACSLLSPEVAH
-345 SPGLIRVKTER
+345 SPGLIRVRTPR
-356 LTPVQIFRYFREQDR
+356 LSPVQLFHYFREQDR
-371 HRRLLTDIRKMSV
+371 HRRLLTDIKKMSV

-399 FTWVTKNMKYDRA
+399 FNWVTKNLNYDRA
-412 TWAHKAYNSVSY
+412 TWAHKAYNSVAY
-424 LMERATKDTD
+424 LMERATRDTD
-434 PYTTYTFQEILEEG
+434 PYTTYTFEEILEEG
-448 GVCRDQAYFAAYSAK
+448 GVCRDQAYFAACSAK

-504 VFENPCSGREHH
+504 VFDNPCSGREHH

-539 VFSRFLVSIGAHAEA
+539 AFSRFMVSIGAHAEA

-562 GAFPENTAAWDNLVE
+562 GAFPENSAAWDNLVE

-583 GPNVTPEEWQQIHR
+583 GPVVTPEEWQQIHR
-597 RILRNTRK
+597 RILRQTRK

-618 EYLMDAGNA
+618 EYLMDEGNA

-660 AVLLAEKGDV
+660 AAILSEKGDV

-721 LFERHIRSSGA
+721 LFERHIRSGGA

-774 EGEDE
+774 EGEED

>member
-8 PAESQPS
+8 PEDNQP
-15 VHKVKKRI
+15 VTRRGRKRI
-23 IIIIAVALAVLTA
+23 VIIIAAALAVLAA
-36 IIAGAVLVC
+36 IIASVVLIC
-45 AHHAEQ
+45 THRAEQ
-51 EGKQAREARTKA
+51 EEKQAREERSKA

-68 LRQRAADKARR
+68 LSQRAADKARR
-79 AEEKLSVE
+79 AEEQQMTE
-87 KIASETVGEP
+87 TGASEPVPVPP
-97 TEDTEPA
+97 TEPI
-104 QESSPESH
+104 
-112 EEPRPTDAAAA
+112 
-123 SVTPQPETDAPAPA
+123 PAPA
-137 PEPESEPKAEP
+137 PLPEPKEEP
-148 KAEPDAVPETPQ
+148 SPADALPSAPQASEADAQAPEAATEPAPEPTSEAATADTPQ
-160 PTPPEPPRAVA
+160 PPSPEPQPASEPQQTAPNQSEKKEVHPIDVTNAASFEAGVLRAV
-171 PRNPEPVEAAQKTA
+171 
-185 MQPVEVTNPTAFD
+185 
-198 TAVFRALEEGQ
+198 EEGQ
-209 YGLLA
+209 YEMLA
-214 EALIPG
+214 ESLIPG
-220 IREASQ
+220 IRAVSQ
-226 ELLNG
+226 DLLSG

-238 YRHSDS
+238 YRRSDS
-244 LMSAV
+244 LMTAV
-249 ELCTLIKTAGE
+249 ELCVLIKTVGE
-260 EQLRDLTMGKEAGQ
+260 KQLRELTQGREAGQ
-274 GKMFMNW
+274 GKLFMHW
-281 LLRDRARP
+281 MLRDRVRP

-298 AQEGDPENMAYALR
+298 AQEGDPENMAYSLR
-312 TFFDIWK
+312 TFFEIWK
-319 ITPEQERGRYLNPAI
+319 GTPEQERARYLNPAI
-334 ACSLVSPEVAH
+334 ACSLLSPEVAH
-345 SPGLIRVKTER
+345 SPGLIRVRTPR
-356 LTPVQIFRYFREQDR
+356 LSPVQLFHYFREQDR
-371 HRRLLTDIRKMSV
+371 HRRLLTDIKKMSV

-399 FTWVTKNMKYDRA
+399 FNWVTKNLDYDRA
-412 TWAHKAYNSVSY
+412 TWAHKAYNSVAY
-424 LMERATKDTD
+424 LMERATRDTD
-434 PYTTYTFQEILEEG
+434 PYTTYTFEEILEEG
-448 GVCRDQAYFAAYSAK
+448 GVCRDQAYFAACSAK

-504 VFENPCSGREHH
+504 VFDNPCSGREHH

-539 VFSRFLVSIGAHAEA
+539 VFSRFMVSIGAHAEA

-562 GAFPENTAAWDNLVE
+562 GAFPENSAAWDNLVE

-583 GPNVTPEEWQQIHR
+583 GPVVTPEEWQQIHR
-597 RILRNTRK
+597 RILRQTRK

-618 EYLMDAGNA
+618 EYLMDEGNA

-660 AVLLAEKGDV
+660 AAILSEKDDV

-721 LFERHIRSSGA
+721 LFERHIRSGGA

-774 EGEDE
+774 EGEED

>member
-1 MEDMPEL
+1 MEDLPEL
-8 PAESQPS
+8 PEDNQL
-15 VHKVKKRI
+15 VTRRGRKRI
-23 IIIIAVALAVLTA
+23 VIIIAAALAVLAA
-36 IIAGAVLVC
+36 IIASVVLIC
-45 AHHAEQ
+45 IHRAEQ
-51 EGKQAREARTKA
+51 TEKLAREERSKA

-68 LRQRAADKARR
+68 LSQRAADKARR
-79 AEEKLSVE
+79 TGEEQQVAEDVS
-87 KIASETVGEP
+87 SEPATESP
-97 TEDTEPA
+97 TEPK
-104 QESSPESH
+104 
-112 EEPRPTDAAAA
+112 
-123 SVTPQPETDAPAPA
+123 PAPA
-137 PEPESEPKAEP
+137 PSPEPKEEPSPADAPPTTQLASEQEAQEPQPATEPTSEPATVDTPQPPSPEPQPESEPQQTESEQSEKRE
-148 KAEPDAVPETPQ
+148 VQ
-160 PTPPEPPRAVA
+160 PIDVTNAAAFEAGVLRAV
-171 PRNPEPVEAAQKTA
+171 
-185 MQPVEVTNPTAFD
+185 
-198 TAVFRALEEGQ
+198 EEGQ
-209 YGLLA
+209 YELLA
-214 EALIPG
+214 ESLIPG
-220 IREASQ
+220 IRAASQ
-226 ELLNG
+226 DLLSG

-238 YRHSDS
+238 YRRLDT
-244 LMSAV
+244 LMTAV
-249 ELCTLIKTAGE
+249 ELSVLIKSVGE
-260 EQLRDLTMGKEAGQ
+260 KQLRELTLGREAGQ
-274 GKMFMNW
+274 GKLFMNW
-281 LLRDRARP
+281 MLRDRVRP
-289 LRAFIRNFM
+289 LRVFIRNFM

-312 TFFDIWK
+312 TFFEIWK
-319 ITPEQERGRYLNPAI
+319 GTPEQERGRYLNPAI
-334 ACSLVSPEVAH
+334 ACSLLSPEVAH
-345 SPGLIRVKTER
+345 SPGLIRVRTPR
-356 LTPVQIFRYFREQDR
+356 LSPVQLFHYFREQDR
-371 HRRLLTDIRKMSV
+371 HRRLLTDIKKMSV

-399 FTWVTKNMKYDRA
+399 FNWVTKNLNYDRA

-434 PYTTYTFQEILEEG
+434 PYTTYTFEEILEEG
-448 GVCRDQAYFAAYSAK
+448 GVCRDQAYFAACSAK

-504 VFENPCSGREHH
+504 VFENSCSGREHH
-516 ESMLLTR
+516 ESMLLSR

-533 ALADGL
+533 TLADGL
-539 VFSRFLVSIGAHAEA
+539 VFSRFMVSIGAHAEA

-583 GPNVTPEEWQQIHR
+583 GPNVTPEEWQQVHR
-597 RILRNTRK
+597 RILRQTRK

-618 EYLMDAGNA
+618 EYLMDEGNA

-721 LFERHIRSSGA
+721 LFERHIRSGGA

-763 YQDATRRLERA
+763 YQDATRRLESA
-774 EGEDE
+774 EGGDE